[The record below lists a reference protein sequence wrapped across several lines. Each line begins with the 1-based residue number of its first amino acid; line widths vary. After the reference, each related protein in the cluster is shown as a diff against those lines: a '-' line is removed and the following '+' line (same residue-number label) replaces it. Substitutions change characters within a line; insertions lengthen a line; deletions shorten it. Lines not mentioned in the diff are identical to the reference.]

1 MKIEYHKWYSQN
13 LNRDMEYKT
22 YGDEGH
28 AIIAIPSQDG
38 RFYDW
43 ENYQMVATLSPWIE
57 RGKIRLICVDGID
70 WETWSN
76 QAGDGRWRIEQHERW
91 FHYIVD
97 ELLPNLR
104 YWNDETFL
112 ITGCSMGAFHA
123 ANFFFRRPDLF
134 DTMIAMSGLYTADYG
149 FPWYHDDLTYANSPQ
164 DFLKQMSGDHP
175 WLEWYRRR
183 CIIFCIGQGRWE
195 EETLASTREMDRI
208 LKEKGVP
215 AWFDYWGYD
224 VDHDWPSW
232 RDQLAY
238 FMQKL
243 KGL

>member
-1 MKIEYHKWYSQN
+1 MKVEYHKWYSQN

-22 YGDEGH
+22 YGEEGH
-28 AIIAIPSQDG
+28 AIIAVPSQDG
-38 RFYDW
+38 RFFDW
-43 ENYQMVATLSPWIE
+43 ENYQMVDTLSPWIE
-57 RGKIRLICVDGID
+57 SGKIRLICIDTID

-76 QAGDGRWRIEQHERW
+76 RGGDGRWRIEQHERW
-91 FHYIVD
+91 FHYVVD
-97 ELLPNLR
+97 ELLPNVR
-104 YWNDETFL
+104 HWDDETFL

-123 ANFFFRRPDLF
+123 ATFFFRRPDLF
-134 DTMIAMSGLYTADYG
+134 DTLIAMSGLYTADYG

-164 DFLKQMSGDHP
+164 DFIPQMNGDHP

-215 AWFDYWGYD
+215 AWFDYWGHD

-232 RDQLAY
+232 RNQLAY

-243 KGL
+243 KG

>member
-1 MKIEYHKWYSQN
+1 MKVEYHKWYSQN

-22 YGDEGH
+22 YGEEGH
-28 AIIAIPSQDG
+28 AIIAVPSQDG
-38 RFYDW
+38 RFFDW
-43 ENYQMVATLSPWIE
+43 ENYQMVDTLSPWIE
-57 RGKIRLICVDGID
+57 SGKIRLICIDTID

-76 QAGDGRWRIEQHERW
+76 RGGDGRWRIEQHERW
-91 FHYIVD
+91 FHYVVD
-97 ELLPNLR
+97 ELLPNVR
-104 YWNDETFL
+104 HWDDETFL

-123 ANFFFRRPDLF
+123 ATFFFRRPDLF
-134 DTMIAMSGLYTADYG
+134 DTLIAMSGLYTADYG

-164 DFLKQMSGDHP
+164 DFIPQMNGDHP

-232 RDQLAY
+232 RNQLAY

-243 KGL
+243 KG